1 MMRTIERL
9 LFLPDCFIRRD
20 LAGLSWLLVFASWVL
35 TTTVVGEQLETAAK
49 IRRGEPVR
57 IVCFGDSVTG
67 VYYHTGSRRA
77 YTDMLGLAL
86 KQTHRRANLTMVN
99 AGISGHTT
107 VNALARIE
115 RDVLAHKPTLV
126 TVMFGLNDMTGVPL
140 ETYRDNLVTIIRR
153 CREVGAEL
161 VLCTP
166 NNVIDTSSRPTARLL
181 DYCQVVRQVAR
192 DQDVAL
198 WDCYNAFEQLRRR
211 DKFAWRMLMSDE
223 IHPNMDGHK
232 RIAEG
237 IAGRITG
244 RAVSLA
250 DRPPL
255 ADALPNT
262 VTHVRQQQPIKV
274 MAMSPLDTMI
284 GPIMKRL
291 APQSTLEIIPWP
303 TGGKSLPE
311 LEEEARSQV
320 RALKPDLVLLA
331 IPRAAKAETAEAFVT
346 SYAWVMNWSLHF
358 STNQWDCIVI
368 HPSVLEPAV
377 PADSLDRLVRQ
388 LVAAQDLS
396 LVDRGRRDD
405 RPAEK
410 IIQEWF
416 TRQGVGQ

>member
-1 MMRTIERL
+1 MRRGLTPVCSL
-9 LFLPDCFIRRD
+9 LI
-20 LAGLSWLLVFASWVL
+20 FASWVF
-35 TTTVVGEQLETAAK
+35 TSAVAGQQLETAAK

-86 KQTHRRANLTMVN
+86 KQTHRRANITMVN

-107 VNALARIE
+107 VNALARIDT
-115 RDVLAHKPTLV
+115 DVLAHKPTLV
-126 TVMFGLNDMTGVPL
+126 TVMFGLNDMTRVSL
-140 ETYRDNLVTIIRR
+140 ETYQENLVRIIRK
-153 CREVGAEL
+153 CRAVGAEL

-166 NNVIDTSSRPTARLL
+166 NNVIDTSSRPTEKLL
-181 DYCQVVRQVAR
+181 EYCQVVRQVAR

-198 WDCYNAFEQLRRR
+198 WDCYNVFEQLRMQ
-211 DKFAWRMLMSDE
+211 DNFAWRMLMSDE

-237 IAGRITG
+237 IARRITG

-250 DRPPL
+250 DVPPPV
-255 ADALPNT
+255 DAAANT
-262 VTHVRQQQPIKV
+262 VVHVRQKQPIKV
-274 MAMSPLDTMI
+274 MAMSPLDRMI
-284 GPIMKRL
+284 GPIMQRL
-291 APQSTLEIIPWP
+291 APESTLEIVPWP
-303 TGGKSLPE
+303 TEGKSLLE
-311 LEEEARSQV
+311 LEEEARVQV

-331 IPRAAKAETAEAFVT
+331 IPRAAEAETLEAYVK

-368 HPSVLEPAV
+368 HPSVLEPGQA
-377 PADSLDRLVRQ
+377 ADSFDQLVRQ

-396 LVDRGRRDD
+396 LVDRGRRDN
-405 RPAEK
+405 RLAEK
-410 IIQEWF
+410 IIQDWL
-416 TRQGVGQ
+416 TGQGVGQ

>member
-1 MMRTIERL
+1 MRRG
-9 LFLPDCFIRRD
+9 
-20 LAGLSWLLVFASWVL
+20 LAPACWLLIFASWVF
-35 TTTVVGEQLETAAK
+35 TSAVAGQQLETAAK

-67 VYYHTGSRRA
+67 VYYHSGSRRA
-77 YTDMLGLAL
+77 YTDMLGHAL
-86 KQTHRRANLTMVN
+86 KQSHRRANVTMVN

-115 RDVLAHKPTLV
+115 TDVLAHKPTLV
-126 TVMFGLNDMTGVPL
+126 TVMFGLNDMTRVPL
-140 ETYRDNLVTIIRR
+140 ETYQENLVTIIRK
-153 CREVGAEL
+153 CRAVGAEL

-166 NNVIDTSSRPTARLL
+166 NNVIDTSSRPTEKLL
-181 DYCQVVRQVAR
+181 EYCQVVRQVAR

-211 DKFAWRMLMSDE
+211 DAFAWRMLMSDE

-237 IAGRITG
+237 MARRITG
-244 RAVSLA
+244 RAISLA
-250 DRPPL
+250 DLPPP

-262 VTHVRQQQPIKV
+262 VTHVRQKQPIKV
-274 MAMSPLDTMI
+274 MAMSPLDRMI
-284 GPIMKRL
+284 GPIMQRL
-291 APQSTLEIIPWP
+291 APGSTLEIIPWP
-303 TGGKSLPE
+303 TEGKSLPE
-311 LEEEARSQV
+311 LEEEARVQV

-331 IPRAAKAETAEAFVT
+331 IPRTAEAETREAYVK

-368 HPSVLEPAV
+368 HPSVLEPAR
-377 PADSLDRLVRQ
+377 PALKSYDPLVRQ

-396 LVDRGRRDD
+396 LIDRGRRDN
-405 RPAEK
+405 RSAEK
-410 IIQEWF
+410 IIQDWL
-416 TRQGVGQ
+416 TGQGVGQ

>member
-1 MMRTIERL
+1 MRRG
-9 LFLPDCFIRRD
+9 
-20 LAGLSWLLVFASWVL
+20 LAPACWLLIFASWVF
-35 TTTVVGEQLETAAK
+35 TSAVAGQQLETAAK

-77 YTDMLGLAL
+77 YTDMLGHAL
-86 KQTHRRANLTMVN
+86 KQAHRRANVTMVN

-115 RDVLAHKPTLV
+115 TDVLAHKPTLV
-126 TVMFGLNDMTGVPL
+126 TVMFGLNDMTRVPL
-140 ETYRDNLVTIIRR
+140 ETYRENLVTIIRR
-153 CREVGAEL
+153 CRAVGAEL

-166 NNVIDTSSRPTARLL
+166 NNVIDTSSRPTEKLL
-181 DYCQVVRQVAR
+181 EYCQVVRQVAR

-198 WDCYNAFEQLRRR
+198 WDCYNAFEQLRTR
-211 DKFAWRMLMSDE
+211 DAFAWRMLMSDE

-237 IAGRITG
+237 MARRITG

-250 DRPPL
+250 DLPPP
-255 ADALPNT
+255 ADAVPNT
-262 VTHVRQQQPIKV
+262 VAHVRQKQPIKV
-274 MAMSPLDTMI
+274 MAMSPLDRMI
-284 GPIMKRL
+284 GPIMQRL
-291 APQSTLEIIPWP
+291 APGSTLEIIPWP
-303 TGGKSLPE
+303 TEGKSLPE
-311 LEEEARSQV
+311 LEEEARVQV

-331 IPRAAKAETAEAFVT
+331 IPRGAEAETLEAHVK

-368 HPSVLEPAV
+368 HPSVLEPGQA
-377 PADSLDRLVRQ
+377 AGSFDQLVRQ

-410 IIQEWF
+410 IIQDWL
-416 TRQGVGQ
+416 TGQGVGQ